1 MVTARRRRES
11 RTRFFDVFLC
21 EKLCFIRD
29 KIPLLSLR
37 VLVKYKFE
45 RVVLSLNF
53 VHFTLISEI
62 NLCISTKSF
71 L

>member
-1 MVTARRRRES
+1 M
-11 RTRFFDVFLC
+11 
-21 EKLCFIRD
+21 CFCV
-29 KIPLLSLR
+29 KNYALSEIKYLYYALR

-45 RVVLSLNF
+45 RVVLSLKF
-53 VHFTLISEI
+53 VHFTLISEV